1 MIYPQI
7 FYQTLYF
14 LSEFFH
20 KKFKF
25 FENNII
31 SVKLAQVLGY
41 YLVAQSLLKL
51 HEGGK
56 MWYDNNISILWVS
69 MFHLTIWDNVQ
80 SKKSIMSNNTWNMVA
95 PTNSHTM
102 NMSLWKAHTT

>member
-20 KKFKF
+20 KRFNI

-31 SVKLAQVLGY
+31 SVKLAQVLEY

-56 MWYDNNISILWVS
+56 CDMTTTFQSYECPCSI
-69 MFHLTIWDNVQ
+69 
-80 SKKSIMSNNTWNMVA
+80 
-95 PTNSHTM
+95 
-102 NMSLWKAHTT
+102 